1 MAGVT
6 DESIAAYGQR
16 AAPVTQALGRG
27 RAAMAGRNRQWD
39 SSPDGTA
46 G

>member
-1 MAGVT
+1 MARVT
-6 DESIAAYGQR
+6 DESIAGYGRR
-16 AAPVTQALGRG
+16 AAPVTQALRHG
-27 RAAMAGRNRQWD
+27 RAVTAGRNRQWD

>member
-1 MAGVT
+1 MAGVA
-6 DESIAAYGQR
+6 DKNIAGYGR
-16 AAPVTQALGRG
+16 RVAPLTQALGQG
-27 RAAMAGRNRQWD
+27 RPATAGRNRQWD